1 MEPALWISKTGLEA
15 QDQNIAVIA
24 NNLANVNTTA
34 YKEGRA
40 DFEDLLYQNIFRLK
54 GQQIFR

>member
-15 QDQNIAVIA
+15 QDQAIAVIA

-34 YKEGRA
+34 FKQG
-40 DFEDLLYQNIFRLK
+40 
-54 GQQIFR
+54 